1 MDDGNNDK
9 STEPSNLL
17 LLRDL
22 DHLSTEESIYKAMSP
37 YEGVYRVLLY
47 AMIAME
53 YINYYGLVVDTR
65 TLSVTFGNP
74 DSFIPVYGQSEFAIS
89 ANTMEGFK
97 AYRGSTSYV
106 SQYSPAI
113 EAEEKR
119 RREEL
124 KRQQEEERVKQEKYK
139 ASLQNDV
146 SAFFA
151 DMHDFDGGD
160 ENSEMFSVPKSK

>member
-1 MDDGNNDK
+1 
-9 STEPSNLL
+9 
-17 LLRDL
+17 
-22 DHLSTEESIYKAMSP
+22 
-37 YEGVYRVLLY
+37 
-47 AMIAME
+47 MIAME